1 MIEVKGAVKIAVDY
15 LRELYGQLEDEM
27 LEEVSLSDDE
37 KYWYVTLGFS
47 RPIFLKESIFGPTPG
62 AMTAAGVVKPIK
74 YQREYK
80 IFQIDSATGKVRSMK
95 IRAA

>member
-1 MIEVKGAVKIAVDY
+1 MIDVKEAVKIATDY
-15 LRELYGQLEDEM
+15 LRQLYEPAELQDIL
-27 LEEVSLSDDE
+27 LEEVALSDDE

-47 RPIFLKESIFGPTPG
+47 RPVPSTDPMRVLTENILNQK
-62 AMTAAGVVKPIK
+62 K

-80 IFQIDSATGKVRSMK
+80 VFQIDSATGQVRSMK

>member
-1 MIEVKGAVKIAVDY
+1 MIDVKEAVKTATDY
-15 LRELYGQLEDEM
+15 LGQLYELAQLQDIL

-47 RPIFLKESIFGPTPG
+47 RPLPSTDPMQKLTEGILKR
-62 AMTAAGVVKPIK
+62 

-80 IFQIDSATGKVRSMK
+80 VFQIDSATGQVRSMK